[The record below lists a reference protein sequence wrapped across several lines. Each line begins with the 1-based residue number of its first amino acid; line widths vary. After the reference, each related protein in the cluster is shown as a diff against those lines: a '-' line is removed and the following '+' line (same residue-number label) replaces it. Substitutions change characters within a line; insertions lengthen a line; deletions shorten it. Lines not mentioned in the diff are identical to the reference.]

1 MKLAQKLG
9 LIYYKTNLRILSMLS
24 SQKAA
29 KHAFRLFS
37 TPMRKEL
44 PVPDQV
50 FSDGEMLSFKVD
62 DEVITGHRWNHPAA
76 KKVLIVH
83 GFESSSYN
91 FYHYIRELI
100 SEDFEVL
107 AFDAPAHGRSGGK
120 RILLPDYIRVI
131 RQILQRFG
139 PIDHFVAHSFGGLS
153 LMLALEELPHNES
166 WRIALVAPATE
177 TTTAIDR
184 FFTMFSLNDSV
195 RQHFDDLVIKK
206 GGESP
211 SYYSIRRSMQNT
223 SATVF
228 WVHDDTDKITPIS
241 DAIKVKNDQPANLE
255 FVITTGLGHRR
266 IYKDEQVINSVVSF
280 LKGRK

>member
-24 SQKAA
+24 AQKAA
-29 KHAFRLFS
+29 KHAFKLFS

-44 PVPDQV
+44 PVPDKV

-62 DEVITGHRWNHPAA
+62 DQVITGHRWNHPAA

-91 FYHYIRELI
+91 FYQYIRELI

-139 PIDHFVAHSFGGLS
+139 PIDRFVAHSFGGLS
-153 LMLALEELPHNES
+153 LMHALETLPHNET
-166 WRIALVAPATE
+166 WRIALIAPATE

-184 FFTMFSLNDSV
+184 FFKMFSLNHSV
-195 RQHFDDLVIKK
+195 RHHFDNLVLKK
-206 GGESP
+206 GGEPASH
-211 SYYSIRRSMQNT
+211 YSIRRAMQQT
-223 SATVF
+223 KASVF

-241 DAIKVKNDQPANLE
+241 DAIKVKDDKPANLE
-255 FVITTGLGHRR
+255 FVITSGLGHRR
-266 IYKDEQVINSVVSF
+266 IYRDDTVLKSVVTF
-280 LKGRK
+280 LKGN